1 MNISRPSI
9 VALLAAALLVP
20 MAASTAEARVP
31 AKLREKFA
39 EATHVFTLMAND
51 TSRGI
56 PPALVRDAR
65 CILVLPEV
73 SKGAFIVGGRGGK
86 GLASCRLADGSWSAP
101 LVVSIGGASVGLQVG
116 VEIADIVLLV
126 MDDKGVEAL
135 LSDGVTLG
143 AKASVAAGP
152 HSAATEAI
160 ADGKGKAS
168 MLSYVRS
175 KGAMASLALDGA
187 LLRPS
192 KKDNSRLYDQ
202 GIVEAAE
209 VLTPAAG
216 KAKPVPAEAKA
227 FLQALRDAEKR

>member
-1 MNISRPSI
+1 MITSRRSL
-9 VALLAAALLVP
+9 VAFLAAALLVP

-31 AKLREKFA
+31 AKLREKIA

-101 LVVSIGGASVGLQVG
+101 LVVAVGGASVGFQIG

-152 HSAATEAI
+152 HSASTEAL
-160 ADGKGKAS
+160 ADGEGKAS

-175 KGAMASLALDGA
+175 KGAMVSLALDGA

-202 GIVEAAE
+202 GIVEPAE